1 MKVKIIIDESQI
13 KGIYIPIHDSTY
25 IEDTLNDYN
34 HLLANENGFGI
45 ETNIVTYDTDSKEI
59 KTLNFGAEYNDNDKL
74 VRQIADKIEGVL
86 DLLYETKI
94 LFNQEHT
101 QT

>member
-1 MKVKIIIDESQI
+1 MKLKIIIDDSQI
-13 KGIYIPIHDSTY
+13 KGIYIPIHDTTY
-25 IEDTLNDYN
+25 IEDILNDYD
-34 HLLANENGFGI
+34 HLLANENGCGI
-45 ETNIVTYDTDSKEI
+45 ETNIVTYDADSKKI
-59 KTLNFGAEYNDNDKL
+59 KTLNLGAKCNDNDKL
-74 VRQIADKIEGVL
+74 AHQIVGKIEGVL

>member
-1 MKVKIIIDESQI
+1 MKLKIIIDDSQI
-13 KGIYIPIHDSTY
+13 KGIYIPIHDTTY
-25 IEDTLNDYN
+25 IEDILNDYD

-45 ETNIVTYDTDSKEI
+45 ETNIVTYDADSKKI
-59 KTLNFGAEYNDNDKL
+59 KTLNLGAKCNDNDKL
-74 VRQIADKIEGVL
+74 AHQIVGKIEGVL